1 MTTSTLRKF
10 LSIVFA
16 IVAIALVGYAAIQVF
31 TGNPVPSKIRSFD
44 ECAAAGYPIQDS
56 YPERCSVPGGDTF
69 TNQ

>member
-1 MTTSTLRKF
+1 MTLKNLRKIV
-10 LSIVFA
+10 SICFA
-16 IVAIALVGYAAIQVF
+16 VASIALVAYAAIQVF
-31 TGNPVPSKIRSFD
+31 SGSSAPSKITNFD